1 MLCIPSNLLF
11 PRGRNLIKAAPAP
24 LNVPLSSCLL
34 SCPLSLPPSLKE
46 RGNTPLHV
54 ASQAGQAMQVE
65 LLIIH
70 GANPCTLDGLG
81 HTPEECARSAITSL
95 KRQTL
100 ENLEPMAKVFSLQL
114 MPHMHSIN
122 KLHFVIIRKFVKTLV
137 NCTIVQSLLHTFIAT
152 TSCPMKNFII
162 STILPPSFRIA
173 GHHQLAD
180 RLIEM
185 QYELADKLS
194 FFLCGRK
201 PMHSMGEHYLIPNV
215 AGRWAT
221 IRVLSGRKTCCFFG
235 DRQVI
240 NANE

>member
-1 MLCIPSNLLF
+1 
-11 PRGRNLIKAAPAP
+11 
-24 LNVPLSSCLL
+24 
-34 SCPLSLPPSLKE
+34 
-46 RGNTPLHV
+46 
-54 ASQAGQAMQVE
+54 
-65 LLIIH
+65 
-70 GANPCTLDGLG
+70 
-81 HTPEECARSAITSL
+81 
-95 KRQTL
+95 
-100 ENLEPMAKVFSLQL
+100 MAKVFSLQL
-114 MPHMHSIN
+114 MPPYVTCTCTQGSVRNNEANHPYMHSRN
-122 KLHFVIIRKFVKTLV
+122 KLHFVIIRKFVKTLGEFQPHYSTV
-137 NCTIVQSLLHTFIAT
+137 TSTHFYCDDIMPNEEFHNFDNSPSLL
-152 TSCPMKNFII
+152 P
-162 STILPPSFRIA
+162 LLSFRIA

-221 IRVLSGRKTCCFFG
+221 IRVLSGRKRMLIFC

>member
-1 MLCIPSNLLF
+1 
-11 PRGRNLIKAAPAP
+11 
-24 LNVPLSSCLL
+24 
-34 SCPLSLPPSLKE
+34 
-46 RGNTPLHV
+46 
-54 ASQAGQAMQVE
+54 MQVE

-81 HTPEECARSAITSL
+81 HTPEECA
-95 KRQTL
+95 
-100 ENLEPMAKVFSLQL
+100 
-114 MPHMHSIN
+114 
-122 KLHFVIIRKFVKTLV
+122 
-137 NCTIVQSLLHTFIAT
+137 
-152 TSCPMKNFII
+152 
-162 STILPPSFRIA
+162 RIA

-221 IRVLSGRKTCCFFG
+221 IRVLSGRKACCFFC